1 MARQICQMGF
11 SEDMV
16 FRVLTLYNLTRIGDN
31 DKKIIEHLIILSEFL
46 QMGFAEEKISEALIK
61 FNNNKDEALDFLI
74 S

>member
-16 FRVLTLYNLTRIGDN
+16 FRVLITRIGDN